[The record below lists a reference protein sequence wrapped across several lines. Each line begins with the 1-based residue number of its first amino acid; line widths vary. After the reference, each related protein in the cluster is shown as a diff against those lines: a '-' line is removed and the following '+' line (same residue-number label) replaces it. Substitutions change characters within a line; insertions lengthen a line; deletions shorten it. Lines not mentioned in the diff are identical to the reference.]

1 MIPIGKA
8 WAEGESL
15 DSILDRLSYSTDVSG
30 TLVGAFRRAK
40 DLCMQLKNAWSD
52 FPGQQ
57 ELMHQ
62 LLQAVSR
69 DEVEVIA

>member
-15 DSILDRLSYSTDVSG
+15 PEILDSIAYETDISG

-40 DLCMQLKNAWSD
+40 DLCMQLRNAWQD
-52 FPGQQ
+52 FPGQVQ
-57 ELMHQ
+57 LVSEL
-62 LLQAVSR
+62 LKTVSR
-69 DEVEVIA
+69 DEVEVLD